1 MKLYKIILATATI
14 LIASSCSQDFLDTK
28 PLTQKTDIT
37 YYTTPA
43 EAQEALVGCYDGL
56 QLDYADVFSMPVC
69 AETLSDLCFGGTG
82 ANDADDFR
90 MIDEFDKD
98 VAPAYMNLYN
108 VTWINCYKTIFRCNM
123 LISRLKQVDWGKNPQ
138 QSNVIESEARF
149 IRAFTYFDMVR
160 MFERIPL
167 LSEPS
172 TENIPQ
178 SEPDETY
185 SLIVEDL
192 LFAINNMSAE
202 TYSQIAATDYGHVT
216 KWSAEALLARVYLFY
231 TGYYGK
237 DDLLGK
243 VTKADALSYLEDVIA
258 NSGHGL
264 IDNFYDL
271 WPAAAQYQAVEKG
284 KTIDDNTYAGEDN
297 KEVVFSIKYTY
308 TNNYDGNHWIIMNG
322 LRLTTWAARGYDT
335 GWGANTVSSEFY
347 NSFDPNDDRKT
358 ASIIGIKEEG
368 IKFSTSQAKEYTGYY
383 IKKYTPLCTASGTS
397 LAVSLGAASNQTGQ
411 NQDFIVIRYSDVL
424 LMAAELGSSN
434 ALSYVNMVRE
444 RAHVAPV
451 SAVNKDV
458 IFNERKLELAFEGL
472 RYWDLLRYDHTLA
485 YAAEKISY
493 NGTVLSGDKEDN
505 KVINGNKVLETRGLF
520 QIPNTQITLSA
531 GVLIQN
537 PGW

>member
-43 EAQEALVGCYDGL
+43 EAQEALAGCYDGL

-69 AETLSDLCFGGTG
+69 AEVLSDLCFGGTG
-82 ANDADDFR
+82 AADADDFR

-98 VAPAYMNLYN
+98 VLPAYMNLYN
-108 VTWINCYKTIFRCNM
+108 ATWINCYKTIFRCNM

-138 QSNVIESEARF
+138 LSKDIESEARF

-160 MFERIPL
+160 MFEKIPL

-172 TENIPQ
+172 SENIPQ

-185 SLIVEDL
+185 NLIVEDL
-192 LFAINNMSAE
+192 LFAVNNMSAKA
-202 TYSQIAATDYGHVT
+202 YSTIAATEYGHVT

-243 VTKADALSYLEDVIA
+243 VTKANALSYVEDVIS

-308 TNNYDGNHWIIMNG
+308 TNPLDGNHWIIMNG

-335 GWGANTVSSEFY
+335 GWGANTVTSEFY
-347 NSFDPNDDRKT
+347 NSFDPNDDRKA
-358 ASIIGIKEEG
+358 ASIIAIKEEG
-368 IKFSTSQAKEYTGYY
+368 IKFTTDVAKEYTGYY
-383 IKKYTPLCTASGTS
+383 IKKYTPLCTAKGTS
-397 LAVSLGAASNQTGQ
+397 LAVSLGAGSNMTGQ
-411 NQDFIVIRYSDVL
+411 NQDYIVIRYADVL

-444 RAHVAPV
+444 RAHVTPV
-451 SAVNKDV
+451 SSVSKDV

-485 YAAEKISY
+485 YAAEKINY
-493 NGTVLSGDKEDN
+493 NGTVLSGDEEET
-505 KVINGNKVLETRGLF
+505 KVIKGSKLIETRGLF
-520 QIPNTQITLSA
+520 QIPNTQITLSN
-531 GVLIQN
+531 GVLKQN
-537 PGW
+537 TGW

>member
-271 WPAAAQYQAVEKG
+271 WPAASQYQAVEKG